1 MTRYTHHQTRRE
13 YQYRSSDVD
22 PLWRMVCTLQPLQVH
37 KDDLIGKNKEF
48 GSKSEMVWSVFYF

>member
-1 MTRYTHHQTRRE
+1 MLR
-13 YQYRSSDVD
+13 
-22 PLWRMVCTLQPLQVH
+22 TLQALQFH